1 MLGKKI
7 KKVWRS
13 KIVALPLSAM
23 LLASTIATPVAIFV
37 PAAHA
42 AQVTPQGIDELTPKP
57 FALGEFQT
65 AKPAGATSNMD
76 LSGVVGTGKVSL
88 PNIASDGTLIWTG
101 SYQLSDI
108 PAGLDYANAPVFF
121 KAPAGT
127 KSVRYY
133 DSNGALQRLYTTSD
147 TAFSVVSNDTITYIL
162 VPITLFSQG
171 KVEKITSPRFVFLDQ
186 DGSALATKTFKS
198 DGYVPGSVFT
208 TTDVTTNASTAGATP
223 ENIAKMDLSGVG
235 SKISINSIR
244 TSNITGQ
251 PGTIEWKGSYLPS
264 DLPAGLNYANVPVFF
279 KAPAGTV
286 SAKYYGSDGS
296 LLKSYNTNDLAFS
309 VVTGGNISYILA
321 GITLANDGKI
331 ETYTAP
337 RIEFFDA
344 NGSVITTKKFRSDG
358 LLTGSNFLK
367 TDTYISAT
375 TPPDNTPLP
384 SDMDLSGVGNK
395 MSINSIVA
403 GSGIINWKG
412 DYLEGDIPSGQSY
425 ASVPVFFKAPAGTV
439 SAKFIGSDGK
449 LLDSYDTNRTANSIV
464 SNGNITWVLAP
475 IKLSN
480 NGATVIYSNPSFE
493 FYDAKGNLIDIK
505 RFKSNGQLPSLPKP
519 ITINTIQPKVGEV
532 MDAGLNQVNNTSLVV
547 KWSTDNKVTWK
558 DTDGLY
564 QPVTQYWTRY
574 VYTADRGFKFDST
587 ISKTNIT
594 VPPSPAVVSY
604 SVIPSSVNRDGD
616 TLTIDVKWAVTG
628 ALQFVDG
635 VSIGTAAPVAGEEM
649 ADGINTVTTG
659 LAATPTVTWSKNDGA
674 SWSAASGNY
683 AGATTYKTKYVY
695 TAETGYSFKENP
707 IVTGVTGGV
716 VDSVVR
722 SGPMNNILTIIV
734 TWNPTEAATL
744 SSISVSS
751 LPYKTDYIV
760 GEELDITGLRVSG
773 LYSDTYTRFQTIT
786 MANISGFDPSKVG
799 TQTIT
804 VTVGEKTATFDVT
817 VSLHPDQVAAN
828 DVISAINALP
838 TTITLKDKE
847 AVNAAESKYNGLTSA
862 QKLLVTNYSK
872 LTTALNVITSLEN
885 QATAKVVI
893 DQINSLTPTIANKA
907 KYIAAQTAY
916 NALSADQKQLVT
928 NYNKVTSGLSII
940 AGLEKIAADKTKPVI
955 SGVVSGKTYKVG
967 TIVKYSDNLGIKSA
981 LLNNKT
987 FVSGTAIKVAG
998 TYTLVVTDKN
1008 NNVTTVKFTIK
1019 AIPAVP
1025 TINTVTTKS
1034 TTVTG
1039 KAEKG
1044 CTVTVKV
1051 GTKVYKAVN
1060 VTSNG
1065 TYTVKIT
1072 KPTKNT
1078 VITVTVKD
1086 ALGQTSTKTYK
1097 VTK

>member
-7 KKVWRS
+7 KKVLRS

-23 LLASTIATPVAIFV
+23 LLVSAFATPIAMSA
-37 PAAHA
+37 PTAHA

-57 FALGEFQT
+57 FVASEVQT
-65 AKPAGATSNMD
+65 AKPVGATSNMD

-88 PNIASDGTLIWTG
+88 PNIAPDGTLTWTG

-147 TAFSVVSNDTITYIL
+147 TAFSVVSNDTISYIL

-171 KVEKITSPRFVFLDQ
+171 KVEKVTAPRFVFLDQ
-186 DGSALATKTFKS
+186 DSVAIATKTFKS
-198 DGYVPGSVFT
+198 DGYVPGSVFLT
-208 TTDVTTNASTAGATP
+208 GDVTSNASTAGATP

-251 PGTIEWKGSYLPS
+251 PGTIEWKGSYLPN
-264 DLPAGLNYANVPVFF
+264 DIPVGLNYANVPVFF

-296 LLKSYNTNDLAFS
+296 LLKSYSTDDLAFS
-309 VVTGGNISYILA
+309 VVSGGNISYILA
-321 GITLANDGKI
+321 GITLAIDGKI
-331 ETYTAP
+331 ETYTSP
-337 RIEFFDA
+337 RIEFTDA
-344 NGSVITTKKFRSDG
+344 SGKITTKKFRSDG
-358 LLTGSNFLK
+358 LLTGSNYVK
-367 TDTYISAT
+367 TDTATNPSAIGAPI
-375 TPPDNTPLP
+375 PP
-384 SDMDLSGVGNK
+384 DMDLTGVGNK
-395 MSINSIVA
+395 ISINSIVA
-403 GSGIINWKG
+403 GSGVINWSG
-412 DYLEGDIPSGQSY
+412 DYLAGDIPAGLKY
-425 ASVPVFFKAPAGTV
+425 AAVPVFFKAPAGTV
-439 SAKFIGSDGK
+439 SAKMFGSDGTV
-449 LLDSYDTNRTANSIV
+449 LNTYDANITANSIV
-464 SNGNITWVLAP
+464 SGGNITWVLAP

-480 NGATVIYSNPSFE
+480 DGANVIYSNPSFE
-493 FYDAKGNLIDIK
+493 FYDANGQLIDIK

-519 ITINTIQPKVGEV
+519 ITIHTIQPKVGEV
-532 MDAGLNQVNNTSLVV
+532 MDAGLNPVANTSLVV

-604 SVIPSSVNRDGD
+604 SVIPSSVNRDSD

-628 ALQFVDG
+628 SLQFVDG
-635 VSIGTAAPVAGEEM
+635 VSIGTAAPVAGAEM

-695 TAETGYSFKENP
+695 TAETGYSFNENST
-707 IVTGVTGGV
+707 VTGVTGGV

-744 SSISVSS
+744 SSISIASP
-751 LPYKTDYIV
+751 PYKTDYIV
-760 GEELDITGLRVSG
+760 GDELDIAGLRVSG

-847 AVNAAESKYNGLTSA
+847 AVNAAKTKYNGLTSA

-872 LTTALNVITSLEN
+872 LTTALSVIASLEN
-885 QATAKVVI
+885 QAAAKVVI
-893 DQINSLTPTIANKA
+893 DQINALTPTIANKA

-916 NALSADQKQLVT
+916 NALSADQKKLVT

-1019 AIPAVP
+1019 AIPALP

-1034 TTVTG
+1034 TSVTG

-1051 GTKVYKAVN
+1051 GIKIYKAVS
-1060 VTSNG
+1060 VSSNG